1 MFVIRSGNP
10 SRHHLE
16 WRIRVFDMGT
26 ILALPQ
32 LSRRTKIVH
41 PAPPES
47 FSTSTGD

>member
-1 MFVIRSGNP
+1 MFVTRSGNP
-10 SRHHLE
+10 SRLHLE
-16 WRIRVFDMGT
+16 RWIGVFGMGV

-32 LSRRTKIVH
+32 LSRRANIVN